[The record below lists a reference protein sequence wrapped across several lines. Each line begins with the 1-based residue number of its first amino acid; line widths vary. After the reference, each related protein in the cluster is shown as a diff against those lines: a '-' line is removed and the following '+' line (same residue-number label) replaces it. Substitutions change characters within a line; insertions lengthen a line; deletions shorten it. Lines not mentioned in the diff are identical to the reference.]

1 LKICA
6 NPKKKKGNEMRLTDS
21 PEEAAWRAQVRDFI
35 KNEYP
40 ADLRGGF
47 GGFGGGGGEGGEGG
61 GDGADG
67 GARRPGTVQGGAGF
81 RQAMGAMGEWRTK
94 LADKG
99 WIAPAWPK
107 EYGGAGLSVME
118 QFILNEEFAE
128 SRATRPGGMGISMAG
143 PTIIIHGTDEQKA
156 EHLPKILRGESQ
168 WCQGFSEPGAGSDLA
183 SLQTRAV
190 KDGDD
195 YVINGSKI
203 WTTGAQRANW
213 MFMLARTDPDAP
225 KHRGITYFLLD
236 MTTPGITIQPLVQM
250 TGGAGFNQVFFD
262 NVRVAAK
269 NVVGEVNRGWYVGT
283 TTLDFERSG
292 IGSAVG
298 TRQNVERLIRFAK
311 ENVGKNHSMLE
322 RNPLVRYELV
332 DRLVEANVAKMLSYR
347 VVHMQNAGMVPNHEA
362 SMAKLFSS
370 ELNQRIA
377 RSGMK
382 VVGLY
387 GVSWDT
393 QSSHSPNRGG
403 YSRSY
408 VGSISSTIAG
418 GTSEIQ
424 RNVIAQR
431 GLGLPRD

>member
-1 LKICA
+1 
-6 NPKKKKGNEMRLTDS
+6 MRLTDS
-21 PEEAAWRAQVRDFI
+21 PEEAAWRKQVRDFLQKEI
-35 KNEYP
+35 P
-40 ADLRGGF
+40 DALRPRTGQDPQAAMMAAM
-47 GGFGGGGGEGGEGG
+47 GEGAG
-61 GDGADG
+61 GDVRGRPE
-67 GARRPGTVQGGAGF
+67 ARAGGAGF
-81 RQAMGAMGEWRTK
+81 QLAAGPMGEWRQK
-94 LADKG
+94 LATQG

-107 EYGGAGLSVME
+107 EYGGAGLSTME

-128 SRATRPGGMGISMAG
+128 ARAPQLGGMGVSMAG
-143 PTIIIHGTDEQKA
+143 PTIIIHGTEEQKA
-156 EHLPKILRGESQ
+156 EHLPKILKGETQ

-195 YVINGSKI
+195 FVINGSKI
-203 WTTGAQRANW
+203 WTSGAQFANW

-236 MTTPGITIQPLVQM
+236 FKTPGITVQPLVTM
-250 TGGAGFNQVFFD
+250 AGTAVFNQVFFD
-262 NVRVAAK
+262 NVRVPAD

-298 TRQNVERLIRFAK
+298 TRQNVERMIQWAK
-311 ENVGKNHSMLE
+311 DNVQKGHSMLE
-322 RNPLVRYELV
+322 RNPLVRLELA
-332 DRLVEANVAKMLSYR
+332 DRLVEAHVAKMLSYR
-347 VVHMQNAGMVPNHEA
+347 VVHMQNVGMVPNHEA

-370 ELNQRIA
+370 ELNQRIS
-377 RSGMK
+377 RTGIKM
-382 VVGLY
+382 VGLY
-387 GVSWDT
+387 GIAWDG
-393 QSSHSPNRGG
+393 QNPNSPNRAQ

-408 VGSISSTIAG
+408 VSSVSGTIAG

-424 RNVIAQR
+424 RNIIAQR